1 MNSAPVEQDQPADV
15 VAGFLAA
22 VAIFAALFSLA
33 YRPIR
38 IDPFAIVIALVA
50 AGMGGR
56 HARLAAFAVGTA
68 SVCFVVGMV
77 IAVLTKRPLY

>member
-1 MNSAPVEQDQPADV
+1 MTAPAAEQGRPADA

-38 IDPFAIVIALVA
+38 IDPFAIVLAIVA

-56 HARLAAFAVGTA
+56 HQRLASFAVATA
-68 SVCFVVGMV
+68 SVCFVLGML
-77 IAVLTKRPLY
+77 IAVLTRHPLY